1 MYDWCRENLPEERK
15 PSDTEEQ
22 FIYKA
27 RKKALGA
34 FKRELWELP
43 EEIWSQIGGALRE
56 QFAFLFRQLAV
67 VDTRQVVQRHVT
79 APERPRS
86 GPAAL
91 RIKAAADDW
100 DLSD

>member
-1 MYDWCRENLPEERK
+1 MYELLPQRASPASAS

-43 EEIWSQIGGALRE
+43 EE
-56 QFAFLFRQLAV
+56 
-67 VDTRQVVQRHVT
+67 T
-79 APERPRS
+79 PRPRS
-86 GPAAL
+86 ATRSRSSSPSSSA
-91 RIKAAADDW
+91 
-100 DLSD
+100 SSP